1 MMVMVDCLGPVLMMA
16 SRPDGKSCL
25 DSWLSLEG
33 QLLALQ
39 TPITP
44 SFPLSRHSLSRLS
57 RLSLCALGGAPVG
70 GRPPSSVDFSLCG
83 PYPFP
88 SQTFGGQ
95 GRKCVQ

>member
-1 MMVMVDCLGPVLMMA
+1 MMMVMVDCLGPVLMMA

-57 RLSLCALGGAPVG
+57 CLSLCALGGAPVDS
-70 GRPPSSVDFSLCG
+70 RPPSLVDFSLCG
-83 PYPFP
+83 PNPYPLLDFWRP
-88 SQTFGGQ
+88 GS
-95 GRKCVQ
+95 